1 VRKNRPSQTAI
12 LIARSTYML
21 SRDPDLSRLIPPGAG
36 EACRRFLE
44 AAGLPRRQLE
54 MADRAWFRSFAL
66 FSERFAIPGV
76 SLHYAARKRWL
87 EEAARQALADGIA
100 QVVVLGA
107 GLDTLALRLHREL
120 PGVLFV
126 ETDHPATQEVKRRA
140 LALWGELDANLK
152 LAALDLAHARPEEV
166 LAALPEYRPEADAL
180 FIAEGLTMYLQPE
193 EMDAFFAFLR
203 RHAGP
208 GSRFAFTFMEPQA
221 DGRVNF
227 PSATPLVRPWLALV
241 GEPFTWGV
249 RRQDLPRYLE
259 ERGFALTE
267 LAGADELRQ
276 RYLAPA
282 GLAERR
288 LAVGEYLALARAL
301 TPPNPLSPAPSLPPS
316 PGERGL

>member
-1 VRKNRPSQTAI
+1 MRAHRPSQTAL
-12 LIARSTYML
+12 LIARSTYLL
-21 SRDPDLSRLIPPGAG
+21 SRDPRLSRLLPPGAG

-44 AAGLPRRQLE
+44 AAGLSPAQLRL
-54 MADRAWFRSFAL
+54 ADREWFRAFSL

-87 EEAARQALADGIA
+87 EEATRQALAAGIA

-107 GLDTLALRLHREL
+107 GLDTLALRLHREF
-120 PGVLFV
+120 PRVLFV

-152 LAALDLAHARPEEV
+152 LAALDLAHARPDEV
-166 LAALPEYRPEADAL
+166 LAALPEYRPEADAM

-193 EMDAFFAFLR
+193 EMDAIFAFLR

-208 GSRFAFTFMEPQA
+208 GSRFAFTFLEPQA
-221 DGRVNF
+221 DGRLNF
-227 PSATPLVRPWLALV
+227 PAATPLVRLWLALV
-241 GEPFTWGV
+241 GEPFTWGL
-249 RRQDLPRYLE
+249 RRQDLPRYFE
-259 ERGFALTE
+259 ERGFALAE

-282 GLAERR
+282 GLADRR
-288 LAVGEYLALARAL
+288 LAVGEYLALARRAPPPAGRPFSSPFP
-301 TPPNPLSPAPSLPPS
+301 TPPRPLPT
-316 PGERGL
+316 